1 MIEKLIKFIKDFQIL
16 IGLVIIAIVIYQSS
30 ESELDRCIDL
40 EREKS
45 PLLTEHTAIT
55 ICMSRMNP
63 PN

>member
-1 MIEKLIKFIKDFQIL
+1 MKEKLIKLIKDFQIL
-16 IGLVIIAIVIYQSS
+16 IGLIIIAIVIYQSS

-45 PLLTEHTAIT
+45 PFFTEHTAMT
-55 ICMSRMNP
+55 ICMSRINP